1 MDINQLS
8 EIVKK
13 KILDNKLI
21 DYVELEDKSFLHK
34 NHKTN
39 NRNKFHIKLKIKS
52 EKLKNMNPIDSNK
65 FIYKLLDKEIKSY
78 IHSLQI
84 LFFWFQIALA
94 YFFSFPGSRHIL
106 GKYVFMGLTI
116 RMRMSIRFIPV
127 SQRNPVLDHRTV

>member
-21 DYVELEDKSFLHK
+21 DYVELEDKSFLHR

-52 EKLKNMNPIDSNK
+52 EKLKNMGRIQSNK
-65 FIYKLLDKEIKSY
+65 LIFRILENEMKKY

-84 LFFWFQIALA
+84 FFL
-94 YFFSFPGSRHIL
+94 
-106 GKYVFMGLTI
+106 
-116 RMRMSIRFIPV
+116 
-127 SQRNPVLDHRTV
+127 

>member
-21 DYVELEDKSFLHK
+21 IDVELEDKSFLHK

-39 NRNKFHIKLKIKS
+39 NPNKFHIKLKIKS
-52 EKLKNMNPIDSNK
+52 EKLKNMSRIESNK
-65 FIYKLLDKEIKSY
+65 FIFKLLDKEMKNY

-84 LFFWFQIALA
+84 LFL
-94 YFFSFPGSRHIL
+94 
-106 GKYVFMGLTI
+106 
-116 RMRMSIRFIPV
+116 
-127 SQRNPVLDHRTV
+127 